1 MKKPM
6 LIALLTVFSVCSTTG
21 NAANPLFGEV
31 DLDTATRTEKNA
43 GVWLNGQYL
52 GYVRDL
58 KGKSKLVLPPGEHN
72 LLFKLIGFKDL
83 ARHVIVE
90 PGQKIELIVSLAPD
104 NDLVFPD
111 EAELAELKLE
121 VQPEEAAVFV
131 NDVYAGYVD
140 QFNGR
145 RGMQM
150 GPGVYDIRIALPGYN
165 AFETAITI
173 VANQAYEIKTT
184 LPRASIVDQSRG
196 LSVSQLAE

>member
-6 LIALLTVFSVCSTTG
+6 LIALLAVLSVCSTTG

-121 VQPEEAAVFV
+121 VQPEEAAVFI